1 MILHSE
7 LDELDRRLTAV
18 VPSSRQMAWQQM
30 EFWCFA
36 HFTVNTYL
44 GKEWG
49 DGAESESIFNPTE
62 FDAQQW
68 ADAAKSAGMKGLL
81 LTCKHHDGF
90 CLWPSRY
97 TEHTVANSPFRN
109 GKGDLVKEVSEA
121 CHKGGIR
128 FGVYLSP
135 WDRNNEAYGKGKA
148 YDDYFVGQ
156 LEELLTNYGEVASVW
171 FDGACGEGPNGKK
184 QFYDWERYYEVIR
197 HLQPE
202 ACIHICGPDVRWY
215 GNESGDTRESEW
227 SVVSERTGEIE
238 KIAAKSQQSD
248 DTEFRTRTI
257 NSWDRDLGS
266 RRILEAEQSLI
277 WYPAEVNVSIRP
289 GWFYHEEE
297 DEQLLSLEDL
307 LRIYYNAVGGNA
319 VLLLNIPPTKEGL
332 FHENDVRRL
341 KELGDSLRKTFTHN
355 LLEQASLC
363 SDSQEEGHE
372 IESVRK
378 DDYDRF
384 FKTKDGIRTAKITI
398 EFPELTDVSYVVL
411 KENILLSQRIESFE
425 ITAWDEECG
434 EEKMLYR
441 GTTVGYKKI
450 ARFPKTKV
458 KELYIR
464 ITDARVCPT
473 LSFIGIY

>member
-1 MILHSE
+1 MILQND

-30 EFWCFA
+30 EFWCFV

-49 DGAESESIFNPTE
+49 DGTEPESLFNPTE

-68 ADAAKSAGMKGLL
+68 VDAVKSAGMKGLL

-109 GKGDLVKEVSEA
+109 GQGDPVKEVAEA
-121 CHKGGIR
+121 CRKGGIR

-135 WDRNNEAYGKGKA
+135 WDKNHEAYGKGKA

-156 LEELLTNYGEVASVW
+156 LEELLSNYGEIASVW
-171 FDGACGEGPNGKK
+171 FDGACGEGPDGKK

-197 HLQPE
+197 RLQPE

-227 SVVSERTGEIE
+227 SVVPERACEIE
-238 KIAAKSQQSD
+238 KIAAKSQQAD
-248 DTEFRTRTI
+248 DTEFRTRKI
-257 NSWDRDLGS
+257 NTWDQDLGS
-266 RRILEAEQSLI
+266 RKILEAEQNLI

-297 DEQLLSLEDL
+297 DGQIRSLEDL

-319 VLLLNIPPTKEGL
+319 VLLLNIPPTKKGL
-332 FHENDVRRL
+332 FHENDAKRL
-341 KELGDSLRKTFTHN
+341 KEMGDSLRKTFAHN
-355 LLEQASLC
+355 LLESASLC
-363 SDSQEEGHE
+363 SDSREEGHE
-372 IESVRK
+372 IENVRK
-378 DDYDRF
+378 DEYDHF
-384 FKTKDGIRTAKITI
+384 FKTEDRVRTAEII
-398 EFPELTDVSYVVL
+398 IRFPELTDVSYVVL

-425 ITAWDEECG
+425 ITARDEEGG
-434 EEKMLYR
+434 EEKVLCR
-441 GTTVGYKKI
+441 GTIVGYKKI
-450 ARFPKTKV
+450 AGFPTIKAR
-458 KELYIR
+458 ELCIR

>member
-1 MILHSE
+1 MILQSK

-30 EFWCFA
+30 EFWCFV

-49 DGAESESIFNPTE
+49 DGTEPESIFNPTE

-68 ADAAKSAGMKGLL
+68 VDAAKGAGMKGLL

-97 TEHTVANSPFRN
+97 TEHTVANSPFRD
-109 GKGDLVKEVSEA
+109 GKGDLVKEVAEA

-128 FGVYLSP
+128 FGIYLSP
-135 WDRNNEAYGKGKA
+135 WDQNNEAYGKGKA

-156 LEELLTNYGEVASVW
+156 LEELLTNYGEIASVW
-171 FDGACGEGPNGKK
+171 FDGACGEGPDGKK

-197 HLQPE
+197 RLRPE
-202 ACIHICGPDVRWY
+202 ACIHVCGPDVRWY
-215 GNESGDTRESEW
+215 GNESGDTRQSEW
-227 SVVSERTGEIE
+227 SVVPERTGEIE
-238 KIAAKSQQSD
+238 KIASKSQQSD

-257 NSWDRDLGS
+257 NTWDQDLGS
-266 RRILEAEQSLI
+266 RTILEAEQNLT

-319 VLLLNIPPTKEGL
+319 VFLLNIPPTKTGL
-332 FHENDVRRL
+332 FHENDVKRL
-341 KELGDSLRKTFTHN
+341 KEMGDSLRKTFSHN
-355 LLEQASLC
+355 LLESASLC
-363 SDSQEEGHE
+363 SDSHEKGHE

-378 DDYDRF
+378 DEYAHF
-384 FKTKDGIRTAKITI
+384 FKTEDGVRTAEITI
-398 EFPELTDVSYVVL
+398 VFPELTNVSYVVL

-425 ITAWDEECG
+425 ITARDKECG

-441 GTTVGYKKI
+441 GTIVGYKKI
-450 ARFPKTKV
+450 ARFPEMKV
-458 KELYIR
+458 KKLRIR
-464 ITDARVCPT
+464 ITDSRVCPT
-473 LSFIGIY
+473 LSFMGVY